1 MAGLTLKQLKA
12 LCKKYK
18 LPVSGT
24 KKQLTQRLRKSA
36 KLSKKDKL
44 SLKSKKTK
52 KKSKKSGMFGLAEY
66 LGFGNPQIEHFQ
78 KLETGYE
85 LPRKLEEQR
94 EQREKHKHTKVD
106 LSSIVNPEATSLIV
120 EDRKIESMRP
130 QWDIERSVEV
140 LIPRIKEVAANF
152 DLKGDEYD
160 YERKIHVVIGSKLA
174 HDEHIPHLVLTL
186 PEAENLDTKSLNEL
200 FRQRG
205 KFIHKDQ
212 VDVAH
217 SKFESEY
224 EYELFPESSFSK
236 EMKKEFKDL
245 YSWEQR
251 FDSGLDGIDRT
262 SMFRKKQTYQPKY
275 KTEEGVRFQYYDLFD
290 KKFINP

>member
-1 MAGLTLKQLKA
+1 MGGLTLKQLKA

-78 KLETGYE
+78 KLEKEHE
-85 LPRKLEEQR
+85 LPQKLEK
-94 EQREKHKHTKVD
+94 QREKHKHTKVD
-106 LSSIVNPEATSLIV
+106 LASIVNPEATNLIV

-186 PEAENLDTKSLNEL
+186 DEAETLDTKSLNEL

-217 SKFESEY
+217 SNFESEY